1 MKDTA
6 RSRGRGQESTA
17 QLAFAA
23 MFDARATLHEAIV
36 SAGMSVLGAML
47 EEERAKLCGPRYA
60 HEPGRSATR
69 AGHADGELALGGR
82 RMRVRRPRVRSV
94 DGDEVTLET
103 WERFADADPLTPRA
117 VEQMVL
123 GVSTRNYDR
132 SLEPAPPGFKSR
144 GTSKS
149 AVSRRFVASTREKL
163 GEMMGRDLRSRSLPI
178 MIDGIHVAEHLVLVA
193 LGIDEHGEK
202 HMLGLLRRRHGEH
215 DVLQWPARRP
225 EARGVRTDRAML
237 FVIDGSKAIAKAI
250 RAKFGQRALIQRCQ
264 VHKKRNVEDHLPED
278 MRRNA
283 GRTISAAYQSG
294 SATRAKRMLEALARQ
309 LERKHPSAAASL
321 REGLDETLTVMRF
334 ELPEGLARTLSTTN
348 PIEFLNGRIRKTT
361 HNVAKWDGGEMV
373 LRWLAIALLEASKT
387 FRKLRGYS
395 SMPKP
400 RTPRGSRAS
409 PSRSCRACRPTRW
422 ARSWRAWWP
431 ASSSTCAGTGSS
443 RRSRARARETPTA
456 TTSRTG

>member
-6 RSRGRGQESTA
+6 RKMTRRQEATP

-23 MFDARATLHEAIV
+23 MIDARATLHDAIV

-60 HEPGRSATR
+60 HQPGRTATR
-69 AGHADGELALGGR
+69 SGHTEGELALGGR
-82 RMRVRRPRVRSV
+82 RVRVRRPRVRSV

-103 WERFADADPLTPRA
+103 WDRFAAADPLTPRA

-123 GVSTRNYDR
+123 GVSTRKYVR
-132 SLEPAPPGFKSR
+132 SIEPAPPGCKTR

-163 GEMMGRDLRSRSLPI
+163 GEMMSRDLGKIALCAI

-193 LGIDEHGEK
+193 LGIDDKGDK
-202 HMLGLLRRRHGEH
+202 HTLGLYEGATENTTSCIG
-215 DVLQWPARRP
+215 VLSDL

-237 FVIDGSKAIAKAI
+237 FVIDGSKALAKAI
-250 RAKFGQRALIQRCQ
+250 RAKFGTRALIQRCQ

-278 MRRNA
+278 MKRNA

-294 SATRAKRMLEALARQ
+294 NATRAKRMLEGLARQ

-334 ELPEGLARTLSTTN
+334 DLPERLARTLSTTN

-361 HNVAKWDGGEMV
+361 HNVAKWNGGEMV
-373 LRWLAIALLEASKT
+373 LRWLAVALVEASKT
-387 FRKLRGYS
+387 FRKLRGHAG
-395 SMPKP
+395 MPKLIAAL
-400 RTPRGSRAS
+400 RAHDAKLTPA
-409 PSRSCRACRPTRW
+409 AVDVKEK
-422 ARSWRAWWP
+422 AA
-431 ASSSTCAGTGSS
+431 
-443 RRSRARARETPTA
+443 
-456 TTSRTG
+456 